1 MKFFLLAAV
10 LASVASAHFQLQFPD
25 PRGTFDEDNEPTFCD
40 GYTSVAQNRTEFPLN
55 SGFFSLNS
63 EHPSWT
69 GTAQSRSIYDLINI
83 RNSAAVYLS
92 TSSNPTSFD
101 DFKQIVPF
109 FQMQGEGIYCLPL
122 NLSATNATGLT
133 NEQNVTIQ
141 ILYNGG
147 DSQLYQCS
155 DLTLLSNFSLS
166 QSIDATCTNATSNS
180 TSNSTDS
187 GSGSSS
193 GSGSAPLASS
203 LSLSGLVVCIV
214 GTMAFLFM

>member
-1 MKFFLLAAV
+1 MKLFLLAAV
-10 LASVASAHFQLQFPD
+10 FASVASAHFQLQFPD
-25 PRGTFDEDNEPTFCD
+25 PRGAFNEDNEPTFCD
-40 GYTSVAQNRTEFPLN
+40 GYTSVTQNRTEFPLD

-69 GTAQSRSIYDLINI
+69 
-83 RNSAAVYLS
+83 AAVYLS

-166 QSIDATCTNATSNS
+166 QSVDATCTNATSTSTTNS

-193 GSGSAPLASS
+193 GSSSAPLASS

>member
-10 LASVASAHFQLQFPD
+10 FASVVSAHFQLQFPD
-25 PRGTFDEDNEPTFCD
+25 PRGAFNEDNEPTFCD
-40 GYTSVAQNRTEFPLN
+40 GYNSVAQNRTEFPLD

-63 EHPSWT
+63 EHPTWT
-69 GTAQSRSIYDLINI
+69 
-83 RNSAAVYLS
+83 AAVYLS

-109 FQMQGEGIYCLPL
+109 FQLQGEGIFCLPL
-122 NLSATNATGLT
+122 NLSSTNATGLT
-133 NEQNVTIQ
+133 NGQNATIQ
-141 ILYNGG
+141 ILFNGG
-147 DSQLYQCS
+147 DAQLYQCA

-180 TSNSTDS
+180 TGSN
-187 GSGSSS
+187 SGSSS
-193 GSGSAPLASS
+193 GSNSAPLASS
-203 LSLSGLVVCIV
+203 LSLSGVVVCIV

>member
-1 MKFFLLAAV
+1 MKLFLLAAV

-25 PRGTFDEDNEPTFCD
+25 PRGTFNEDNEPTFCD

-69 GTAQSRSIYDLINI
+69 
-83 RNSAAVYLS
+83 AAVYLS

-166 QSIDATCTNATSNS
+166 QSIDATCTNATSTSSNS
-180 TSNSTDS
+180 TSNSTS
-187 GSGSSS
+187 SSSGSSS
-193 GSGSAPLASS
+193 GSGSTPLASS
-203 LSLSGLVVCIV
+203 LSLSGLIVCIV
-214 GTMAFLFM
+214 GTMTFLFM